1 MEVSLQASW
10 GRKNHVFSQ
19 NKKCKNLTK
28 RPEHFFCIKTQ
39 FWSFSESVSG
49 SEQQNQAGSK
59 IVPQSEY
66 EMGRTKALTFKLLKV
81 VKKA

>member
-1 MEVSLQASW
+1 L
-10 GRKNHVFSQ
+10 
-19 NKKCKNLTK
+19 
-28 RPEHFFCIKTQ
+28 
-39 FWSFSESVSG
+39 G